1 MVPAARAASEVV
13 APLARRG
20 VVGMSDSRYR
30 LNHQGDVHTI
40 ELTLPIVVDP
50 VEFDR
55 LNEGIGRVVET
66 ASTERWVL
74 DLSGV
79 QYVGSA
85 LLGLLVNLRQRIKSA
100 GGKLVLCGLSEQVNK
115 ALRTCSLH
123 TLFNVAGAR
132 GEAEKMV
139 RTLR

>member
-1 MVPAARAASEVV
+1 
-13 APLARRG
+13 
-20 VVGMSDSRYR
+20 MSDSSSRYR
-30 LNHQGDVHTI
+30 LSEQGDVHTI
-40 ELTLPIVVDP
+40 EVALPIVVDP

-55 LNEGIGRVVET
+55 LNDGIGRMVEN
-66 ASTERWVL
+66 ASAERWVL

-100 GGKLVLCGLSEQVNK
+100 GGKLVLCGLSEQVTK

-123 TLFNVAGAR
+123 TLFTVTGAR
-132 GEAEKMV
+132 AEAEKLV
-139 RTLR
+139 KTLR

>member
-1 MVPAARAASEVV
+1 
-13 APLARRG
+13 
-20 VVGMSDSRYR
+20 MSQSRF
-30 LNHQGDVHTI
+30 QVSTEADVHTV
-40 ELTLPIVVDP
+40 ELTLPPIVDP

-55 LNEGIGRVVET
+55 LNEGIARTVDGEPDG
-66 ASTERWVL
+66 RWVL

-85 LLGLLVNLRQRIKSA
+85 LLGLLVNVRQRIKSA

-123 TLFNVAGAR
+123 TLFTCTHAR
-132 GEAEKMV
+132 GDAQKV
-139 RTLR
+139 IKT